1 MTVTTSK
8 NPYPAIVCFGDSQTQ
23 YGNTVGGFVS
33 RLADAYQRKADVITR
48 GFNGYTTRDAVHLL
62 PYIFDSGDGA
72 QLRGGQEIIA
82 ATVWLGC
89 NDSINPGEKQH
100 VTEQDYTA
108 NLVQIIN
115 AMQSKS
121 DPSRSSF
128 ILVIGPTPVH
138 DRWHHTNASK
148 AVYTALARNVTEK
161 TGLNAAFL
169 DAFTL
174 FNAQPKGHKVT
185 DLLASDGL
193 HISPA
198 GYEVL
203 FDAIFALFKQHKGL
217 DPAALP
223 HVFPEWREL
232 SLDSEEIRRQ
242 MVPAKRA

>member
-1 MTVTTSK
+1 M
-8 NPYPAIVCFGDSQTQ
+8 
-23 YGNTVGGFVS
+23 
-33 RLADAYQRKADVITR
+33 
-48 GFNGYTTRDAVHLL
+48 HLL
-62 PYIFDSGDGA
+62 PYIFDSGEGT

-89 NDSINPGEKQH
+89 NDSIDPGEKQH
-100 VTEQDYTA
+100 VGSLADDRTTLAVSLTCFSSPACLPIFPILKLQVTEQDYTA

-115 AMQSKS
+115 AIQSKS
-121 DPSRSSF
+121 DPLRSPF

-148 AVYTALARNVTEK
+148 AVYTALARNVAEK
-161 TGLNAAFL
+161 TALNGAFL

-198 GYEVL
+198 GYEV
-203 FDAIFALFKQHKGL
+203 
-217 DPAALP
+217 
-223 HVFPEWREL
+223 R
-232 SLDSEEIRRQ
+232 
-242 MVPAKRA
+242 